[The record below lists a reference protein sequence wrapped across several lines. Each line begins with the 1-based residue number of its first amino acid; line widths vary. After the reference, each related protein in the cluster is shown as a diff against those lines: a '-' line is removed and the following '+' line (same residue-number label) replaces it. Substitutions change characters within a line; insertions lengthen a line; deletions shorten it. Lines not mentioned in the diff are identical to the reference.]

1 MVKYDLMPLARV
13 VFAGTSD
20 EELGDRRKSSQ

>member
-1 MVKYDLMPLARV
+1 MMKYDLRCLARV

-20 EELGDRRKSSQ
+20 EELGGRRRNS